1 MTYETNLLHLC
12 LTDTPFSDRKDTAVP
27 TWISAHNQG
36 RNPWP
41 DMESKDQNS
50 QHLAQ
55 ILKEMSLF
63 SQILVILES
72 VADNEDLN
80 SKKAVATP

>member
-1 MTYETNLLHLC
+1 
-12 LTDTPFSDRKDTAVP
+12 
-27 TWISAHNQG
+27 
-36 RNPWP
+36 
-41 DMESKDQNS
+41 MESKDQNS